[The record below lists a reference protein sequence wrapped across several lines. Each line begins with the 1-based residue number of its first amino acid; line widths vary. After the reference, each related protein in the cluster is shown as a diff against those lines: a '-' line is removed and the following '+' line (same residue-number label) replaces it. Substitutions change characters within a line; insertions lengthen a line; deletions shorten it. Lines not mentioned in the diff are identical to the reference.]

1 MIGPGTVLMALM
13 GSPVSHS
20 LSPRMQNRGLRVRG
34 IDGVYLA
41 FHVLGAFEDAVKGLR
56 SLGALGA
63 NVTIPFKEEAFL
75 LSEPQGN
82 ACVVRAVNTLVFRGP
97 GFRPLGYNTDVDGLL
112 FTLKRMGGSFKR
124 GLLMGSGG
132 AARGCALGMALGGVE
147 QLTLAA
153 RNPAKGNL
161 LRDLVSSW
169 GVFRR
174 VDLLPLEDSASFIKT
189 GRFDLAVNAT
199 SLGLKGSTW
208 EPSLL
213 EAVVLAVESGG
224 GFIDM
229 VYREGSTDAVEAFKA
244 EGIAAVD
251 GRVPL
256 LGQGAESFRLF
267 TGEEP
272 PVEEMEAEIFEAGG
286 DASGP

>member
-1 MIGPGTVLMALM
+1 M
-13 GSPVSHS
+13 SHS

-41 FHVLGAFEDAVKGLR
+41 FHVLGAFEDAVKGLT

-82 ACVVRAVNTLVFRGP
+82 ACMVRAVNTLVFRGP
-97 GFRPLGYNTDVDGLL
+97 GFRPLGYNTDVEGVL
-112 FTLKRMGGSFKR
+112 FALKRMGRPFKR
-124 GLLMGSGG
+124 GLLIGSGG

-147 QLTLAA
+147 ELVVAA
-153 RNPAKGNL
+153 RDPAKGRFL
-161 LRDLVSSW
+161 CELASGWGLFRRVELLPLRDLGAVR
-169 GVFRR
+169 G
-174 VDLLPLEDSASFIKT
+174 A

-199 SLGLKGSTW
+199 SLGLAGSPW
-208 EPSLL
+208 ASSLL
-213 EAVVLAVESGG
+213 DEVVSAVDPPG
-224 GFIDM
+224 GFVDM
-229 VYREGSTDAVEAFKA
+229 VYRAGPTEAVERFRAQGI
-244 EGIAAVD
+244 EGVD

-272 PVEEMEAEIFEAGG
+272 PLDEMEAELFDAGG
-286 DASGP
+286 DPLGA